1 MTKLFFPEEHRGM
14 LRGWIKKLVRL
25 PLACVPKGTVVPVLS
40 GPLRG
45 ARWTIGK
52 GTHGYWLGHYEA
64 DKQRVFQ
71 RVCRPGQCVFD
82 IGANLGYYTLLASRL
97 VGPAGRV
104 MAFEPF
110 PENITQ
116 IERHLALNQSH
127 NVTVVPAAVCD
138 NDGTARF
145 QTGAAR
151 EMGHLSN
158 EGGLTVRTVSLDAG
172 IARGEWPAPDVMK
185 IDVEGAESSVLAGA
199 AHLLETHHPTIILA
213 CHGSGQFRD
222 CSERLVHAG
231 YQLESNQYEPGMY
244 DVLATFPGAPAA
256 V

>member
-1 MTKLFFPEEHRGM
+1 M

-45 ARWTIGK
+45 ARWTVGR
-52 GTHGYWLGHYEA
+52 GTHGYWLGLYEA

-71 RVCRPGQCVFD
+71 KVCQPGECVYD

-97 VGPAGRV
+97 VGPGGRV
-104 MAFEPF
+104 IAFEPF
-110 PENITQ
+110 SKNITQ
-116 IERHLALNQSH
+116 IERHLALNRSQ

-138 NDGTARF
+138 VDGTARF
-145 QTGAAR
+145 QAGPAS

-158 EGGLTVRTVSLDAG
+158 EGGLTVRTVALDAG
-172 IARGEWPAPDVMK
+172 IARGDWPVPNVMK

-199 AHLLETHHPTIILA
+199 ARLLTMHHPTIILA
-213 CHGSGQFRD
+213 CHGSAQFRD
-222 CSERLVHAG
+222 CSELLVDAG
-231 YQLESNQYEPGMY
+231 YQLESTQYEPGMY
-244 DVLATFPGAPAA
+244 DVLATFPGVPAA
-256 V
+256 A